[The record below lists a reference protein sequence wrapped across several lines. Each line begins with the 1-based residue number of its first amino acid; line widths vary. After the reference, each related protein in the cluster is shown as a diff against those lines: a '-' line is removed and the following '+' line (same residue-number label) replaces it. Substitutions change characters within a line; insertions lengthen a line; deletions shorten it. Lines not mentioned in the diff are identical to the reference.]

1 MATKPTKPRKPK
13 LTKKALACIDIAEQR
28 FLAARLDLAN
38 AMEIFQAKPDHWA
51 GVIWKEPDARQ
62 RFLDY
67 DLDNKEIVAQIH
79 DLDPPAMRPE
89 CHEYL
94 KRLQAVLKAEE
105 GTLPLWA
112 DVLAEFAAKDANE
125 GNKPGSPT
133 EGAEEDEEDMAT
145 RSTSRRRSG
154 GLRRDR
160 KEEAVAAEETTEEV
174 VEPEEGAPEEEAP
187 AKPERSSRRRSGGR
201 SRSKPKVEEPEPE
214 DDPKPDCDAV
224 DEGGSDG
231 SSEVVGLLERLL
243 EGQARNEA
251 VITELRDQVAVQS
264 EEIATLR
271 SDAPKWVPTEDFAA
285 AMSLMIYEL
294 NGVGD
299 QYPEEGLPTW
309 DLVDA
314 IEWPE
319 WSISR

>member
-1 MATKPTKPRKPK
+1 MATKPPKPRKPK
-13 LTKKALACIDIAEQR
+13 LTKKALACMDIAEQR
-28 FLAARLDLAN
+28 FLAARLDLAG

-51 GVIWKEPDARQ
+51 GVIWKDPEARK
-62 RFLDY
+62 RFLEY
-67 DLDNKEIVAQIH
+67 NLDNAEIVAQVY

-94 KRLQAVLKAEE
+94 KRLQAVLNAEE
-105 GTLPLWA
+105 GTLPIWA

-125 GNKPGSPT
+125 GNKPSSPE
-133 EGAEEDEEDMAT
+133 EGAEKDDEDMAT

-154 GLRRDR
+154 GLRRNR
-160 KEEAVAAEETTEEV
+160 QEEAAAAEPEPAEV
-174 VEPEEGAPEEEAP
+174 EEPEEEPEEEAP
-187 AKPERSSRRRSGGR
+187 AKPARSTRRRSSGR
-201 SRSKPKVEEPEPE
+201 RGKPKVAEPEPE
-214 DDPKPDCDAV
+214 EAPEEPE
-224 DEGGSDG
+224 EGAADG
-231 SSEVVGLLERLL
+231 DSGVVLEGVALLLEKIL

-251 VITELRDQVAVQS
+251 VITELRDQVAAQS
-264 EEIATLR
+264 EEIAALR
-271 SDAPKWVPTEDFAA
+271 SDAPAWVPTEDFAA

-314 IEWPE
+314 IDWPE
-319 WSISR
+319 